1 MTIAKVPA
9 EARAAVLARRR
20 KEMDEL
26 DYRREL
32 RRLDERGYSQR
43 EIARWLGIAQ
53 PSVHNALRTA
63 AKVPMPLDGFS
74 GATPYEICQRY
85 AAGFIDRGKLVD
97 ELTRFP
103 YVKGG
108 ETDGYDSLIVDP
120 PGTWS
125 EVDDAARRGLIEDDV
140 YEEVFNR
147 RHGLE
152 QDRAPAPATP
162 TRRMLKPTT
171 PEDVRRAAAEW
182 AGPVIRDG
190 VALLRGEV
198 VAGNIVKIE
207 STVYADRPGEQ

>member
-1 MTIAKVPA
+1 MTIAEVPA

-32 RRLDERGYSQR
+32 RRLDQRGYSQR
-43 EIARWLGIAQ
+43 EIAKWLGIAQ
-53 PSVHNALRTA
+53 PSVLSALRTA
-63 AKVPMPLDGFS
+63 AKVSMPLDGFS

-85 AAGFIDRGKLVD
+85 AAGFIDRAQLVD

-108 ETDGYDSLIVDP
+108 QTDGYDSLIVDP
-120 PGTWS
+120 AGTWS
-125 EVDDAARRGLIEDDV
+125 EVSDAARRGLIEDDV

-152 QDRAPAPATP
+152 QEPRTCSSTADYSGISQFEFHITE
-162 TRRMLKPTT
+162 RMTT
-171 PEDVRRAAAEW
+171 DDAYDTLM
-182 AGPVIRDG
+182 RD
-190 VALLRGEV
+190 AEV
-198 VAGNIVKIE
+198 VDLSAREVPNQARRD
-207 STVYADRPGEQ
+207 T